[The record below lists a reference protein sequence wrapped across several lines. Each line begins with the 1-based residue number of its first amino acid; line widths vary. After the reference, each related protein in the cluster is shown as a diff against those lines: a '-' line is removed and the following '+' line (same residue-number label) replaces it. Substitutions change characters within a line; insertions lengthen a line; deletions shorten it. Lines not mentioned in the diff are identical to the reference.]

1 MEPQSQVTSGFSPHN
16 GLEHRWGLKQGQNT
30 QSYEVIPP
38 DSGYLRKW
46 ASYTNKSLLS
56 QVRISDLLSS
66 KGNIKMV
73 GYLDCLLELKL
84 SEKLI

>member
-1 MEPQSQVTSGFSPHN
+1 MEPQF
-16 GLEHRWGLKQGQNT
+16 
-30 QSYEVIPP
+30 
-38 DSGYLRKW
+38 
-46 ASYTNKSLLS
+46 
-56 QVRISDLLSS
+56 SS